1 LVCGPVLQLGLRVD
15 LFSEGAV
22 VLGGVALDG
31 LLGLELLSFRHFC
44 LRFIITKLKRQ
55 GAARRAARSPSL
67 CCSCG
72 FRTRVFPPGLCRP
85 RPGSAT
91 ELTFYAVSLRPVHS
105 WPISLLRS
113 GRVNSKIISRL
124 TRVFRAQDRSAVV
137 AIEHKRR
144 KRPLQTLAILVYK
157 SLLLLPFALC
167 LPLGMRF

>member
-1 LVCGPVLQLGLRVD
+1 
-15 LFSEGAV
+15 
-22 VLGGVALDG
+22 
-31 LLGLELLSFRHFC
+31 
-44 LRFIITKLKRQ
+44 
-55 GAARRAARSPSL
+55 
-67 CCSCG
+67 
-72 FRTRVFPPGLCRP
+72 
-85 RPGSAT
+85 
-91 ELTFYAVSLRPVHS
+91 LRPVHS

-137 AIEHKRR
+137 AIEHERR